1 MTQAMARLRLA
12 SLALVASL
20 SLGVAVAAAAERDP
34 VAEILLSVGLP
45 VTSGEVRQIVDLVQ
59 TPDRVVVE
67 LSEAARGVAD
77 PLARLPGTFW
87 HDLLDT
93 PARHLNLLHAVVSD
107 TLDLGGWLR
116 GKRGP
121 LFGQTVRALHRAQS
135 LTTAAALV
143 DRLTAPENPTIRL
156 LVVVTARA
164 YGVPIDATDLDVVRQ
179 SLLRPESGD
188 LAPLVARAVTRLI
201 ALYGSDAV
209 RLLLTP

>member
-34 VAEILLSVGLP
+34 IAEILLPFGLP
-45 VTSGEVRQIVDLVQ
+45 VTSGEVRQIVDLLQ
-59 TPDRVVVE
+59 APDRVAVE
-67 LSEAARGVAD
+67 LVEAGQGVAD
-77 PLARLPGTFW
+77 PLARLPGTLW

-143 DRLTAPENPTIRL
+143 DRLTGPENPTIRL

-188 LAPLVARAVTRLI
+188 LAPLVARAVTRLV

-209 RLLLTP
+209 RLLLAP